1 MKKIRYY
8 YSSMSKQVFLILSM
22 LFVLARFVL
31 FLEVIFFDINGYAG
45 QYNIFAS
52 VLLYLVYF
60 LPLLF
65 FSTGY
70 RFFYTLYDEDKVTYC
85 NRLLKKETS
94 LSFAS
99 VEKAILD
106 RKGIHLFCKGRSESD
121 LSIPFF
127 RFGVISPA
135 GADDFYKLLKQ
146 KNIPLEK
153 KFTILPG
160 HEPSRRW
167 RGLVYSCLALLSL
180 ALLTQTVALAVS
192 ILKKH
197 G

>member
-8 YSSMSKQVFLILSM
+8 YSSMSKQVFLALLM

-31 FLEVIFFDINGYAG
+31 FLEVIIFDINGYAKE
-45 QYNIFAS
+45 YNVFAS
-52 VLLYLVYF
+52 VLLYLGYF

-65 FSTGY
+65 FFTGY
-70 RFFYTLYDEDKVTYC
+70 RFFYTLYDEEKIIYH
-85 NRLLKKETS
+85 NSLLKKETS
-94 LSFAS
+94 LSFGS
-99 VEKAILD
+99 VERAILD
-106 RKGIHLFCKGRSESD
+106 RKGIHLFCSGRSKSA

-153 KFTILPG
+153 RFTILPG
-160 HEPSRRW
+160 HEPSRKW
-167 RGLVYSCLALLSL
+167 KALVYSCLALFSL
-180 ALLTQTVALAVS
+180 ALLTQTLALVVS